1 MDLLEKGEASEK
13 GMGKS
18 FHSGLKLTA
27 NAQQLLSARYF
38 LKDAQG
44 KVLENPQQLFKRVAK
59 HVAGAEARQNGEWG
73 DKFYRVMANLL
84 FLPNS
89 PTLMNAGLPN
99 GQLSACFVLP
109 VEDSLV
115 SIFTTLKDTAMIHQ
129 SGGGTGYNFSKL
141 RPHGDRIAS
150 SGGVSSGPMAF
161 IKIYDTAT
169 EHVRQGG
176 KRRGANMGILNA
188 NHPDIEEFIL
198 AKSEGTKLQNFNLS
212 VGITDDFME
221 AVQVN
226 GSWPLINPRTKTI
239 AKTIKAKNI
248 WNLIVSQTWKTGDP
262 GLIFLN
268 TINKHNPI
276 PKRKIQSTNP
286 CGEVPL
292 FEYESCN
299 LGSLNL
305 SKMLISENDVWKV
318 DWDLLEETIE
328 VAIRFLDNVI
338 SVNHY
343 LLPKVETE
351 TKRNRKIGLGVMGWA
366 EMLALLNIPYASDEA
381 IELGERLMQFI
392 KSKSYQTS
400 QHLAEERGVF
410 PSWTESIHYPD
421 RLMRNATCNSIAPTG
436 SISVI
441 ANTSYSIEPL
451 YALAYKRVGILEN
464 QTQLEINPVF
474 VYKMKMLG
482 LWNDELKDE
491 VLRTGTIQ
499 QLEIIPKEVKR
510 VFETSLQIPWK
521 YHLKHQRAF
530 QKYTDNA
537 VSKTVN
543 LREDT
548 DEETISE
555 IYRTAWEFGLKGI
568 TIYRDGSK
576 ANQVLQ
582 ACHLNRSSNC

>member
-1 MDLLEKGEASEK
+1 M
-13 GMGKS
+13 
-18 FHSGLKLTA
+18 KLTA
-27 NAQQLLSARYF
+27 NAQQLLNARYF

-44 KVLENPQQLFKRVAK
+44 KVLESPEQLFRRVAK
-59 HVAGAEARQNGEWG
+59 HVASAENGQNNGWE
-73 DKFYRVMANLL
+73 DKFYTVMANLL

-89 PTLMNAGLPN
+89 PTLMNAGLPE

-109 VEDSLV
+109 VEDSLA

-141 RPHGDRIAS
+141 RPHGDRVTS

-161 IKIYDTAT
+161 IKVYDTAT

-176 KRRGANMGILNA
+176 KRRGANMGILNVD
-188 NHPDIEEFIL
+188 HPDIEEFVV
-198 AKSEGTKLQNFNLS
+198 AKSKGDKLQNFNLS

-221 AVQVN
+221 AVESDRNWELV
-226 GSWPLINPRTKTI
+226 NPRTKKT
-239 AKTIKAKNI
+239 AKTIRAKEL
-248 WNLIVSQTWKTGDP
+248 WHLIVSQAWKTGDP
-262 GLIFLN
+262 GLIFLD
-268 TINKHNPI
+268 TINKYDPT
-276 PKRKIQSTNP
+276 PRRGGIQSTNP

-305 SKMLISENDVWKV
+305 SKMLISNSKGWEV
-318 DWDLLEETIE
+318 DWDMLEKTIE

-343 LLPKVETE
+343 LLPQVETE

-366 EMLALLNIPYASDEA
+366 EMLIMLDMPYASDKA
-381 IELGERLMQFI
+381 ISLGEKIMKFI
-392 KSKSYQTS
+392 QSKSYQTS
-400 QHLAEERGVF
+400 YHLARERGVF
-410 PSWTESIHYPD
+410 PSWEESIHHPD
-421 RLMRNATCNSIAPTG
+421 RPMRNATCNSIAPTG

-451 YALAYKRVGILEN
+451 YALAYKRVGILEG

-474 VYKMKMLG
+474 VVKMKQFG
-482 LWNDELKDE
+482 LWNDKLKEE
-491 VLRTGTIQ
+491 VLRAGTIQ
-499 QLEIIPKEVKR
+499 HLEHIPEEIRK
-510 VFETSLQIPWK
+510 VFETSLEIPWT
-521 YHLKHQRAF
+521 YHLQHQRAF

-543 LREDT
+543 LSKDT
-548 DEETISE
+548 NAETISE
-555 IYRTAWEFGLKGI
+555 IYRAAWECGLKGI
-568 TIYRDGSK
+568 TVYRDGSK